1 MEEKFNYEYSAKQ
14 QQEIE
19 KIREKYMPE
28 NRDKMKE
35 LIALDK
41 SVSKKGRIT
50 AIVIG
55 VISALI
61 LGVGMCLCMVWT
73 EYMVIGIAVGVVGIA
88 GLVAVYPVYSWVV
101 KKMRK
106 KVAPQIMRLSDDI
119 MHNVK

>member
-14 QQEIE
+14 QQEVE

-28 NRDKMKE
+28 SRDKMKE

-73 EYMVIGIAVGVVGIA
+73 EYMVIGIAVGAVGIA
-88 GLVAVYPVYSWVV
+88 GLVAVYPVYSRVV
-101 KKMRK
+101 KRMRK

>member
-119 MHNVK
+119 MHNIK

>member
-88 GLVAVYPVYSWVV
+88 GLVAVYPVYSRVV

>member
-14 QQEIE
+14 QQEVE

-28 NRDKMKE
+28 SRDKMKE
-35 LIALDK
+35 LIALDR
-41 SVSKKGRIT
+41 SVSRKGRIT
-50 AIVIG
+50 AVIMS

-61 LGVGMCLCMVWT
+61 LGVGMCLCLVWK
-73 EYMVIGIAVGVVGIA
+73 EYMTIGIAVGAVGIA
-88 GLVAVYPVYSWVV
+88 GLVAVYPVYSRVV
-101 KKMRK
+101 KRMRK